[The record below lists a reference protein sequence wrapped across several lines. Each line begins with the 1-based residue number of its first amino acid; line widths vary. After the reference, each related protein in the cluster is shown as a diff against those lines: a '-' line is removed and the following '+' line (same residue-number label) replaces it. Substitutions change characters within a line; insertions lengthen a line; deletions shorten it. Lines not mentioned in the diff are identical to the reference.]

1 MSDWTIESLVA
12 ALRARRISAVEITD
26 ECLARIDRLNPVLR
40 AFITV
45 DADGARRAA
54 KERDGELAAGRAR
67 GPLHGVP
74 MAWKDLCASPGL
86 PTSCGTRTRDYF
98 VSERACTAVAR
109 LVAAGAITLGKTNMT
124 ELALG
129 PFGDNAHHGHV
140 QNPWRNGHCSGGSS
154 SGSGSAVAAGLALG
168 ALGSDTGGSIRLPAA
183 CCGIVG
189 LKPTYGRVSRAGA
202 MALSWS
208 NDHLGPMTRTV
219 RDAALMLGIIAGWDA
234 ADATTSRRPVPDY
247 LRGIDGGIRGLRI
260 GVPASYY
267 FDDVNAEV
275 VAAVREAARQLGAL
289 GAHVS
294 EVRVPDPV
302 PLGEITGV
310 ISRAESVTIHERL
323 LRERPQDIQPVV
335 RTRLEFGAH
344 IAAHQY
350 LQALRA
356 RGRLA
361 QEFLRAIFSQV
372 DVLIAPTIPEP
383 APEIAAVTT
392 GAVDDI
398 IKIMFDAFYG
408 ADLHDAPEG
417 IAHYRRTSA
426 GGRCHDLLE
435 AGRRLREASGHPP
448 GLFPSDLRGV
458 RGDVQA
464 VRHPPAGAGADRRH
478 QALHPRVRRGA
489 HHDAGE
495 PRAEGVQHQHP
506 ARPSVVHRQMGDDA
520 EERAGVS
527 A

>member
-26 ECLARIDRLNPVLR
+26 ECLARINRLNPVLR

-98 VSERACTAVAR
+98 VSERPCTAVAR

-140 QNPWRNGHCSGGSS
+140 QSPWRNGHCSGGSS

-294 EVRVPDPV
+294 EMRVPDPV

-335 RTRLEFGAH
+335 RTRLEFGAQ

-361 QEFLRAIFSQV
+361 QEFLRAVFSQV

-398 IKIMFDAFYG
+398 IKKMGRFSRLTRPFNGLGLPALSLPCGFSTQGLPLALAIVGRPFD
-408 ADLHDAPEG
+408 
-417 IAHYRRTSA
+417 
-426 GGRCHDLLE
+426 E
-435 AGRRLREASGHPP
+435 ATVL
-448 GLFPSDLRGV
+448 
-458 RGDVQA
+458 
-464 VRHPPAGAGADRRH
+464 
-478 QALHPRVRRGA
+478 
-489 HHDAGE
+489 
-495 PRAEGVQHQHP
+495 
-506 ARPSVVHRQMGDDA
+506 
-520 EERAGVS
+520 RAGQAYEQAAGWVS
-527 A
+527 RRPVIG

>member
-1 MSDWTIESLVA
+1 MSPSSDPGVA
-12 ALRARRISAVEITD
+12 AEH
-26 ECLARIDRLNPVLR
+26 
-40 AFITV
+40 
-45 DADGARRAA
+45 GA
-54 KERDGELAAGRAR
+54 GELAAGRAR

-98 VSERACTAVAR
+98 ISERACTAVAR

-267 FDDVNAEV
+267 FDDVNAQV
-275 VAAVREAARQLGAL
+275 VAAVREAARQLRPL

-294 EVRVPDPV
+294 EVRVP
-302 PLGEITGV
+302 
-310 ISRAESVTIHERL
+310 
-323 LRERPQDIQPVV
+323 
-335 RTRLEFGAH
+335 
-344 IAAHQY
+344 
-350 LQALRA
+350 
-356 RGRLA
+356 
-361 QEFLRAIFSQV
+361 
-372 DVLIAPTIPEP
+372 
-383 APEIAAVTT
+383 
-392 GAVDDI
+392 
-398 IKIMFDAFYG
+398 
-408 ADLHDAPEG
+408 
-417 IAHYRRTSA
+417 
-426 GGRCHDLLE
+426 
-435 AGRRLREASGHPP
+435 
-448 GLFPSDLRGV
+448 
-458 RGDVQA
+458 
-464 VRHPPAGAGADRRH
+464 HPPAGAGADRRH

-495 PRAEGVQHQHP
+495 PRAEGVQRQHP